1 MKLSTLLV
9 GSAVLLCLA
18 HEALADKTYVLAT
31 GRRDPRMY
39 AIDLEK
45 ALRPENNNTPNAI
58 VSRSKVALD
67 GLDGRPL
74 GDSGQHRPSAR
85 TARQPTW
92 SITTAPSTT
101 TSSCSTAAAGISRS

>member
-45 ALRPENNNTPNAI
+45 ALRPENNNTP
-58 VSRSKVALD
+58 R
-67 GLDGRPL
+67 
-74 GDSGQHRPSAR
+74 
-85 TARQPTW
+85 
-92 SITTAPSTT
+92 
-101 TSSCSTAAAGISRS
+101 